1 MNPDHL
7 LPVTP
12 AENARLRRG
21 VKLDATRAMA
31 IRDLARAGSR
41 PKTAIAHEFG
51 VSDVLV
57 HYIANGR
64 CWRDA
69 PTA

>member
-7 LPVTP
+7 IPVTP

-21 VKLDATRAMA
+21 VKLDVTRATA
-31 IRDLARAGSR
+31 IRELVRAGRR

-51 VSDVLV
+51 VSDVLI
-57 HYIANGR
+57 HYIATGR

-69 PTA
+69 PAA

>member
-21 VKLDATRAMA
+21 VKLDTSRAMA
-31 IRDLARAGSR
+31 IRALVRDGCR
-41 PKTAIAHEFG
+41 PKTTIAHEFG
-51 VSDVLV
+51 VSDVRV
-57 HYIANGR
+57 HYIAIGR

-69 PTA
+69 PAA